1 MNKLFIIGAMIGIGL
16 GAAKLIMMKKNK
28 VNDEIQEAAAE

>member
-1 MNKLFIIGAMIGIGL
+1 MNKLFILGAMIGIGL

-28 VNDEIQEAAAE
+28 DAGKEQEAAAE